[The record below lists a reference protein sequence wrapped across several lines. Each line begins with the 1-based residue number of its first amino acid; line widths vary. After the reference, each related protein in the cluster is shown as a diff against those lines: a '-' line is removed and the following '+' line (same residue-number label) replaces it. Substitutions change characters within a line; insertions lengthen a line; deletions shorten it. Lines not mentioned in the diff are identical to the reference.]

1 MVGGYSDAG
10 NGVSEPPET
19 KVRSRDVYSIWLEHW
34 VGVGTQ
40 VERLGLYLAERLE
53 GLGRQCMA
61 TPLLPFIP
69 EAAAHTYHPTLHPLT
84 PAQLE
89 KGFSEQDL
97 SSLPWYHS
105 GPSL

>member
-1 MVGGYSDAG
+1 MGGYSDAG
-10 NGVSEPPET
+10 NAVSEPTET

-40 VERLGLYLAERLE
+40 MKHLGLYLMERLE
-53 GLGRQCMA
+53 GFGKQCMA
-61 TPLLPFIP
+61 TLLLPRIP

-84 PAQLE
+84 SAQLE

-97 SSLPWYHS
+97 SSLLWYHS